1 MSLNI
6 KTRLRPVEP
15 APEVFKFK
23 IVGFGNDGPTAIMC
37 DRSDLSTLCRRLPLR
52 TPAFYM
58 LIGAHATTPILRPG
72 ETCDVEGRMRTH
84 LHDAHLPWFDRAL
97 IVYGPAID
105 KSRALALQYF
115 AHERLLKLG
124 RCRLGSGADA
134 ESPAR
139 SVLTKSRPL
148 YEQMRLLVGALGED
162 WFEAHDVATREE
174 DDPLAPY
181 EVPEDAER
189 VAVFEKSAYRAAAAL
204 VDGDWVLLAGSEI
217 RDRTQ
222 PSARRSDITT
232 RAKLLRSGL
241 LKPSPDHPGAI
252 VLLCDLRVTSLDA
265 AGKFIVGNRSSL
277 TRFWRDVGEESP
289 RRLPLF

>member
-1 MSLNI
+1 MNLYI
-6 KTRLRPVEP
+6 KTRLRPAEP
-15 APEVFKFK
+15 APNLFKFK
-23 IVGFGNDGPTAIMC
+23 LVCFANDGPTAILC
-37 DRSDLSTLCRRLPLR
+37 DRSDLSTLCRRLPVR

-58 LIGAHATTPILRPG
+58 LIGSHATTPILRPG

-84 LHDAHLPWFDRAL
+84 LQDAHLRWFDQAL
-97 IVYGPAID
+97 VVYGAGID

-162 WFEAHDVATREE
+162 WFEDHDVATREE

-189 VAVFEKSAYRAAAAL
+189 VAVFEKGACRAAAAL
-204 VDGDWVLLAGSEI
+204 IDGDWVLLAGSEI

-222 PSARRSDITT
+222 PSARRSDVTT

-241 LKPSPDHPGAI
+241 LRPSPDHPGAM

-277 TRFWRDVGEESP
+277 TRVWRDVSEES
-289 RRLPLF
+289 RNRLPLF

>member
-1 MSLNI
+1 MM
-6 KTRLRPVEP
+6 RLRPAEA
-15 APEVFKFK
+15 APNLLKFK
-23 IVGFGNDGPTAIMC
+23 LVSFGNDGPTAILC

-58 LIGAHATTPILRPG
+58 LIGSHATTPILRPG

-84 LHDAHLPWFDRAL
+84 LRDAHLNWFDRAL

-105 KSRALALQYF
+105 KSRALAQYF

-134 ESPAR
+134 ESPTR

-148 YEQMRLLVGALGED
+148 YEQMLLLVGALGEN
-162 WFEAHDVATREE
+162 WFEDHDLATREE
-174 DDPLAPY
+174 DNDPLAPY
-181 EVPEDAER
+181 DAPGGAER
-189 VAVFEKSAYRAAAAL
+189 VVLFEKGALRAAAAF

-217 RDRTQ
+217 RERTQ
-222 PSARRSDITT
+222 PSARRSDVAT
-232 RAKLLRSGL
+232 RARLRRSGL
-241 LKPSPDHPGAI
+241 LKPSPDHPGAM

-265 AGKFIVGNRSSL
+265 AGKFIVGNQSSL
-277 TRFWRDVGEESP
+277 TRFWRDIGDEAPSF
-289 RRLPLF
+289 PLF

>member
-1 MSLNI
+1 M
-6 KTRLRPVEP
+6 TRLRPVEP

-23 IVGFGNDGPTAIMC
+23 IVGLGNDGPTAVMC

-52 TPAFYM
+52 TAAFYM
-58 LIGAHATTPILRPG
+58 LIGSHATTPILRPG

-84 LHDAHLPWFDRAL
+84 RHDPHLNWFDRAL
-97 IVYGPAID
+97 IVYGAGID

-134 ESPAR
+134 ESPTR
-139 SVLTKSRPL
+139 SVLTKSRLL

-162 WFEAHDVATREE
+162 WFEDHDVTRHEE
-174 DDPLAPY
+174 DDDPMAPY
-181 EVPEDAER
+181 EAPEGAER
-189 VAVFEKSAYRAAAAL
+189 IAVFEKGALRAAAAL
-204 VDGDWVLLAGSEI
+204 VDDEWILLAGSEI

-222 PSARRSDITT
+222 PSARRSDVTT

-241 LKPSPDHPGAI
+241 LKPSPDRPGAM

-289 RRLPLF
+289 SRLPLF